1 MDNITNKRVI
11 FAERAKQHTELMSKK
26 HDDEIDDCVWNTI
39 LYEPTDIDKVVTG
52 TKLKLW
58 IIKLLTNCLAGDM
71 HLKDITVLCL
81 ILQIL

>member
-39 LYEPTDIDKVVTG
+39 LYEPTDIDKV
-52 TKLKLW
+52 KLW